1 MGINDLDDKAKAE
14 YAKLRAKFYAK
25 PAFAALVGAV
35 VGFVAGALL
44 F

>member
-1 MGINDLDDKAKAE
+1 MSEFEDRLEAE
-14 YAKLRAKFYAK
+14 LKKLRAKFYAK